1 MKAAFSYWD
10 NRIAPVFDTTREI
23 QLVES
28 ESGQVVDS
36 RAVTLSTELPMQR
49 TLQLAELGV
58 ETLICGAISKPM
70 QNLISAY
77 HIQVVPF
84 IAGELQQVVQGWLDD
99 RLESETFI
107 MPGCRG
113 RGIAGSGRKDK
124 PMNGQGRGRGGKGR
138 GQGMGRGNRAFSP
151 DVNNNCLC
159 PDCGHSEPH
168 QRGLPCLQQC
178 CPKCGATMTRG

>member
-1 MKAAFSYWD
+1 MMKAAFSYWE

-23 QLVES
+23 RLIES
-28 ESGQVVDS
+28 ESGQVVNS
-36 RAVTLSTELPMQR
+36 RAVTLSAEMPIQR

-58 ETLICGAISKPM
+58 ETLVCGAISKPM

-77 HIQVVPF
+77 NIRVVPF
-84 IAGELQQVVQGWLDD
+84 VAGELPQVVQGWLDD
-99 RLESETFI
+99 RLESEIFK

-113 RGIAGSGRKDK
+113 LAGGGRKDK
-124 PMNGQGRGRGGKGR
+124 PMNGQGRGRGGNGR
-138 GQGMGRGNRAFSP
+138 GQGMGRGNRAFSL
-151 DVNNNCLC
+151 DADNNCLC

-168 QRGLPCLQQC
+168 QRGLPCLQQR

>member
-23 QLVES
+23 QLVAS
-28 ESGQVVDS
+28 EAGQVVDS
-36 RAVTLSTELPMQR
+36 REVTLSAELPMQR

-77 HIQVVPF
+77 RIQVVPF
-84 IAGELQQVVQGWLDD
+84 VAGELPLVVQGWLDD
-99 RLESETFI
+99 RLESEKFR

-113 RGIAGSGRKDK
+113 HKLAGSGRKDN
-124 PMNGQGRGRGGKGR
+124 PMNGQGRGKGR
-138 GQGMGRGNRAFSP
+138 GPGMGRGNSSFAP
-151 DVNNNCLC
+151 NVIGNCLC
-159 PDCGHSEPH
+159 PACGHSEPH
-168 QRGLPCLQQC
+168 QPGVPCMQQKC
-178 CPKCGATMTRG
+178 SQCGATMNRG